1 MMIKKIYK
9 NVPIPP
15 KGQKSTVKQ
24 LLERMEEGDMVLVT
38 KNQAQA
44 MRNIAYKHGH
54 KVVTRAASK
63 NEVRVWK
70 VS

>member
-1 MMIKKIYK
+1 MIKKIYK
-9 NVPIPP
+9 NVPVPP
-15 KGQKSTVKQ
+15 RKRSSIKQ
-24 LLERMEEGDMVLVT
+24 LLERMESGDMVLVT
-38 KNQAQA
+38 KNQAQS

-54 KVVTRAASK
+54 KVVTRTASK